1 MTIRRAEPRDVP
13 GIVAMG
19 LRFAAESDYGSKL
32 PVVPDAIAR
41 TVARVA
47 TSDEGL
53 LLVSESAESLT
64 GMIALMTFDHP
75 FSGVRV
81 ASELVWWVEPEAR
94 GDGLRLLKRAE
105 TWARETGAALMQ
117 MTAPNERVGRLYE
130 RVGYSKLETSYQRSL

>member
-1 MTIRRAEPRDVP
+1 MIRRAEPRDVP

-32 PVVPDAIAR
+32 PVVPDVIAR

-53 LLVSESAESLT
+53 LLVSESEESLT
-64 GMIALMTFDHP
+64 GMIALVLYEHP
-75 FSGVRV
+75 FSGERF

-94 GDGLRLLKRAE
+94 GVGVRLLRAAE
-105 TWARETGAALMQ
+105 EWARGSGAGRMQ
-117 MTAPNERVGRLYE
+117 MIAPNERVGALYDRL
-130 RVGYSKLETSYQRSL
+130 GYSKLETTYQRSL